1 MIKNKYK
8 LFLVVLVALILIS
21 ISTISNA
28 AIEVK
33 PGTSA
38 YTTITAS
45 DSYDLCYN
53 LRNADSTLGNNSLD
67 PHLTL
72 NKDWS
77 AVAYLGASTYGNVRS
92 KTGTSVVINERTYYS
107 TTNNITGVMD
117 FGYTPFTQTASIYD
131 NISSGELVKSL
142 INNKNSKYVE
152 TINSNSV
159 NLKGYAFSETKSWYG
174 SDASFPSDTSS
185 FREIIARRNIFGYYT
200 QYNGITNGG
209 RDSRA
214 TFRPVIWNAQT
225 K

>member
-38 YTTITAS
+38 YTNITTS

-72 NKDWS
+72 NKDWA

-92 KTGTSVVINERTYYS
+92 KAGTNVSIEGTTYQS
-107 TTNNITGVMD
+107 TTNNITGVMN
-117 FGYTPFTQTASIYD
+117 FGKASYTQTASIYD
-131 NISSGELVKSL
+131 NIPNSSAPTKSL
-142 INNKNSKYVE
+142 VNNKNTKYVE
-152 TINSNSV
+152 TINLNSV
-159 NLKGYAFSETKSWYG
+159 NLKGYAFYETAGWY
-174 SDASFPSDTSS
+174 SSSTDFPAHDDVFYRDS
-185 FREIIARRNIFGYYT
+185 IARRNIFGYAYSYDTYNSTGYT
-200 QYNGITNGG
+200 
-209 RDSRA
+209 